1 MIDDELIVELFV
13 EIVKFDEFDVK
24 FVLFLVVLLWLNV
37 PFCDKGLLLVF
48 GVKFVTSF

>member
-1 MIDDELIVELFV
+1 LIDDELIVESFV
-13 EIVKFDEFDVK
+13 EIVKFDVK